1 MSKPAGVSSE
11 SQSSTSAEIEA
22 EDLAR
27 ELKKLKEEEA
37 ALDTF
42 LVFLRG
48 RKRQLLLEQEQIHRI
63 SEQQHG

>member
-1 MSKPAGVSSE
+1 MSKNGGSLETANSN
-11 SQSSTSAEIEA
+11 SAEIET
-22 EDLAR
+22 EYLAR

-48 RKRQLLLEQEQIHRI
+48 RKRQLLLEQEQIRRI
-63 SEQQHG
+63 SEEHA